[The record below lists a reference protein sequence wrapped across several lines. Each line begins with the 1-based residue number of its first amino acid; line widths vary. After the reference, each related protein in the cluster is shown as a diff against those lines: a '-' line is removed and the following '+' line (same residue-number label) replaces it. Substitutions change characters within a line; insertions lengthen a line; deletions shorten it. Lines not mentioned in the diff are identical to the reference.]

1 MTGGGLGGCTVNLV
15 RSDCVDAVK
24 SNIARTY
31 EVATG
36 IAPDIYV
43 CEPAQGEN
51 PGQSRGAFKVETPE
65 CRKQPAQIATLVAS
79 QRQLEPAG
87 IALSRAAEFALVSGA
102 SAGHY
107 PAARVPGRGHRPRL
121 GR

>member
-1 MTGGGLGGCTVNLV
+1 MRLNLIS
-15 RSDCVDAVK
+15 RG
-24 SNIARTY
+24 RTRWQR
-31 EVATG
+31 ELHLTFTSASPLKV
-36 IAPDIYV
+36 
-43 CEPAQGEN
+43 QN

-87 IALSRAAEFALVSGA
+87 IALSHAAEFAIVSGA
-102 SAGHY
+102 SAEHY